1 MKTLT
6 TIISALIA
14 VSATAF
20 SAPSQAAL
28 VYKTTMNHG
37 SVACGGMTQTY
48 QNMLSTRPEGRKNRM
63 STIAVVQCGGVSTPL
78 NNSGD
83 VVVYE
88 VGFNNTTAANITV
101 SCSLTDG
108 FGAAG
113 GSVSV
118 VYPKST
124 TIPAGGAAWIDWD
137 GTDTGGTSWDN
148 GPHFIYPSMTCNL
161 PLNAE
166 IGYTAIIY
174 QEDNG
179 LAN

>member
-20 SAPSQAAL
+20 SAPSQATL

-37 SVACGGMTQTY
+37 SVACVGMTRTY
-48 QNMLSTRPEGRKNRM
+48 QNMLATRAEGRRN
-63 STIAVVQCGGVSTPL
+63 TTTTTAVVQCGGVSTPL
-78 NNSGD
+78 NNDGD

-88 VGFNNTTAANITV
+88 VGLNNATAADIDV
-101 SCSLTDG
+101 SCSLVDG

-113 GSVSV
+113 GTVSV
-118 VYPKST
+118 VYPRSV
-124 TIPAGGAAWIDWD
+124 TIPAGGAAYIDWN
-137 GTDTGGTSWDN
+137 GVDTGGTSWDN
-148 GPHFIYPSMTCNL
+148 GPHFIYPSMTCQL
-161 PLNAE
+161 PLEAE

-179 LAN
+179 L